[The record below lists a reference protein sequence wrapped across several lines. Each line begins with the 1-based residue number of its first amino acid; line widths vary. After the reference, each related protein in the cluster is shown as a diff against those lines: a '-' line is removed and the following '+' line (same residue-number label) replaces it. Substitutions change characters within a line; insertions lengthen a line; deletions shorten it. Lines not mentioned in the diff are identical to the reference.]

1 MGDARRD
8 ALKVGFDGSIRLEF
22 HGATVSSDGGL
33 LAYRDVDDALALTA
47 TAGATLTDW
56 RTGTNIRH
64 SLTALL
70 RQSIYSR
77 LAGYD
82 DLNDADR
89 LAVDPVMRQV
99 VGGRATEKQAAS
111 TSQMAHFETAVL
123 TRPDNLKA
131 LMDLSGKWIGQVQQ
145 HRPLDR
151 IILDLDSSVSETH
164 GEQEGSAYNGY
175 FEWIKSTL
183 AGLIVPTSERVS
195 PSKYGELPFIGLEH
209 VEAHTMRLLPAGIF
223 FR

>member
-33 LAYRDVDDALALTA
+33 LVYRDVDDALALTA
-47 TAGATLTDW
+47 TAGAMLSDW

-111 TSQMAHFETAVL
+111 TSQVAHFETAVL
-123 TRPDNLKA
+123 TRTGNLKT
-131 LMDLSGKWIGQVQQ
+131 LMELSGKWIEQVQQ
-145 HRPLDR
+145 RRPLDR
-151 IILDLDSSVSETH
+151 VTTARLIDWKPTP
-164 GEQEGSAYNGY
+164 SA
-175 FEWIKSTL
+175 
-183 AGLIVPTSERVS
+183 RV
-195 PSKYGELPFIGLEH
+195 
-209 VEAHTMRLLPAGIF
+209 
-223 FR
+223 